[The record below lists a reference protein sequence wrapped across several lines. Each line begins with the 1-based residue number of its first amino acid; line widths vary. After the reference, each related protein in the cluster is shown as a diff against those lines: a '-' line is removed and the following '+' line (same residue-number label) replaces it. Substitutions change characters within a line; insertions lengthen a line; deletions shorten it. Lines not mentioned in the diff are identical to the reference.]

1 MGFYHTITRVL
12 GAGFRKGLA
21 MNVFILLGLGLIGF
35 GVYQET
41 TKKKGGAKVENQTP
55 ATPVTPVTPV
65 NPVEQPKEK

>member
-1 MGFYHTITRVL
+1 
-12 GAGFRKGLA
+12 